1 MTLFLI
7 IFYVLASLLV
17 GFLGRRREVGFSG
30 FFVLSLL
37 LTPFV
42 MAIVLLVATPRRIGS
57 N

>member
-1 MTLFLI
+1 
-7 IFYVLASLLV
+7 
-17 GFLGRRREVGFSG
+17 
-30 FFVLSLL
+30 LSLL